1 MRPLIPSFFHSFI
14 PDQAID
20 YIYSW
25 FMRNGVSIR
34 ISRSRSSKYGDYRAP
49 HRDQSPWISVNKN
62 LNNYDFLIT
71 IVHEMAHHEVWKLSQ
86 AAISKP
92 SLFPFN
98 RKRSMPVP
106 KPHGIEWM
114 EQFRLLMIPLLN
126 TGIFPGDLLI
136 LLNDYFNNIRS
147 SRRFNHDLSRLLR
160 QYDRPDGHE
169 FVENLPFD
177 AVFSL
182 PDGRSFQK
190 KEKLR
195 KRYRCICLSNNRIYL
210 FSPLARVKGE
220 LRITDYEL
228 REKK

>member
-1 MRPLIPSFFHSFI
+1 
-14 PDQAID
+14 
-20 YIYSW
+20 
-25 FMRNGVSIR
+25 
-34 ISRSRSSKYGDYRAP
+34 
-49 HRDQSPWISVNKN
+49 
-62 LNNYDFLIT
+62 
-71 IVHEMAHHEVWKLSQ
+71 
-86 AAISKP
+86 
-92 SLFPFN
+92 
-98 RKRSMPVP
+98 
-106 KPHGIEWM
+106 M